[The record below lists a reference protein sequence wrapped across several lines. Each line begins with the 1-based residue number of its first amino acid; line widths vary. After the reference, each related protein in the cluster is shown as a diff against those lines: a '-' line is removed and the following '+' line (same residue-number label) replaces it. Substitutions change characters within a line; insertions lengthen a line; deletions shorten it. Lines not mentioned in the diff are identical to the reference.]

1 MIVFTKLFYKNFLS
15 TGNAGT
21 TVLLNKNSTTLI
33 QGSSGAGKSTFIDA
47 LCFAL
52 YGKPF
57 RNINKPALINSINQ
71 KHLEVIIEFTTNGQN
86 YKVVRGI
93 KPAKFEI
100 FCNDKLVNQDAA
112 VKDYQA
118 VLEDQILGMS
128 FKTFTQIVILGST
141 SYTPFMQL
149 NPANRREVI
158 ENILDIG
165 IFSTMNQLLKNHMQ
179 EVKDKQT
186 EVDADLKVSKTKA
199 DSLRH
204 LVEVLRNKQNTEI
217 ESVQKKID
225 DLDLDIVACETE
237 ITICQEELTLL
248 KEKAN
253 GIGDI
258 EDAEQKLILSINETQ
273 NKITDVEEQQEFFN
287 ENDSCPVCSQS
298 ITSEHKHSMVNDLAI
313 KAESLQER
321 IDNLLSIKDK
331 VTKKLAAQ
339 KELLSQVTEKGTTIK
354 SLLSNINQL
363 AKMKESL
370 VLELEQKTTQN
381 TDIED
386 TTKALKE
393 VAATVIRLIN
403 EKKRLAE
410 ERELQDAASSLLKD
424 TGVKTAIIREYL
436 PLINK
441 SINRY
446 LNQMD
451 LFIDFNLDENF
462 NEVIR
467 SRYRDEFTYGSFS
480 AGEQLRVDLAIL
492 FSWRYI
498 SSLKNSCS
506 TNLLV
511 LDEILTGRLD
521 NANADIVMDMINE
534 LALSGTN
541 IFAIAHGD
549 QLNDKFRSLIRF
561 EKKNDYSVM
570 V

>member
-15 TGNAGT
+15 AGNAGT
-21 TVLLNKNSTTLI
+21 TILLNKNSTTLI

-71 KHLEVIIEFTTNGQN
+71 KSLEVYIEFTTNGQS

-100 FCNDKLVNQDAA
+100 FCNNKLVNQDAA

-165 IFSTMNQLLKNHMQ
+165 IFSTMNQLLKSHVQ
-179 EVKDKQT
+179 EVKDKQV
-186 EVDADLKVSKTKA
+186 EVDADLKVNKTKA
-199 DSLRH
+199 DSLKH
-204 LVEVLRNKQNTEI
+204 LVDVLRNKQNDEIENIQTKIENLDTEI
-217 ESVQKKID
+217 M
-225 DLDLDIVACETE
+225 AYETE
-237 ITICQEELTLL
+237 IAVCEEELTAL
-248 KEKAN
+248 KGKIATCNVE
-253 GIGDI
+253 
-258 EDAEQKLILSINETQ
+258 EAEQKLIMSISETKG
-273 NKITDVEEQQEFFN
+273 KISEVEEQQTFFQ
-287 ENDSCPVCSQS
+287 ENDSCPVCSQH
-298 ITSEHKHSMVNDLAI
+298 ITPEHKHSMVNDLAV
-313 KAESLQER
+313 KSESLQDR
-321 IDNLLSIKDK
+321 IDNLITLKEKIS
-331 VTKKLAAQ
+331 KKLAKQ
-339 KELLSQVTEKGTTIK
+339 KEILQEVSEKGSSIK
-354 SLLSNINQL
+354 TLLNNISQL
-363 AKMKESL
+363 VKIKESL
-370 VLELEQKTTQN
+370 VIELEEKSTQN
-381 TDIED
+381 DDIED
-386 TTKALKE
+386 TTKQLKE
-393 VAATVIRLIN
+393 VAGIVIALIN

-410 ERELQDAASSLLKD
+410 VRELQDAASSLLKD

-498 SSLKNSCS
+498 SSIKNSCS

-534 LALSGTN
+534 LASSGTN
-541 IFAIAHGD
+541 VFAIAHGD
-549 QLNDKFRSLIRF
+549 QLNDKFRSLIKF